1 MASSSVE
8 KLTMSKPKRSNPDS
22 SQGPSSKKSKN
33 EDFSFPPS
41 TFEEELALLES
52 MDPPPAPVHVPVD
65 SHPPAAPSSSLQGGT
80 QQRDKWARPPP
91 PTIDP
96 STHPLIFQQ
105 IDIDHYV
112 GSAMAGMP
120 GAMSGPVPVLRMF
133 GVTMEGNSVCAHI
146 HGFHPYFYV
155 PVPVGENGFLEEH
168 CSAFRANLNRAVL
181 DDMRSNKEGVQQA
194 VLAVEICN
202 NKCSMYGFYFNK
214 KFPFLK
220 ITVALPRLV
229 AATRRVLSTRLVPPY
244 GSLEGQSYE
253 SNVEFEVRFMVDTSV
268 VGCNWIE
275 CPPGECVC
283 PPAW

>member
-1 MASSSVE
+1 MTILYA
-8 KLTMSKPKRSNPDS
+8 KLATMSNPKRSNPDS

-33 EDFSFPPS
+33 EDCSFPPS
-41 TFEEELALLES
+41 TFEEELALLGS
-52 MDPPPAPVHVPVD
+52 SPPVD
-65 SHPPAAPSSSLQGGT
+65 SHTPTASSHQGGT
-80 QQRDKWARPPP
+80 QQRAKWARPPP

-96 STHPLIFQQ
+96 STYPLIFQQ
-105 IDIDHYV
+105 IDIDHYI
-112 GSAMAGMP
+112 GGALSGMP
-120 GAMSGPVPVLRMF
+120 GAKSGPVPVIRMF

-155 PVPVGENGFLEEH
+155 PVGSNGFLEED
-168 CSAFRANLNRAVL
+168 CSAFRANLNHAVL
-181 DDMRSNKEGVQQA
+181 EDMRYNKEGVQQA
-194 VLAVEICN
+194 VLAVEICK

-229 AATRRVLSTRLVPPY
+229 AATRRVLGSRMIPPY
-244 GSLEGQSYE
+244 GSLGGQSFE

-275 CPPGECVC
+275 CPPGEIIMVMC
-283 PPAW
+283 